1 MSTAVS
7 ASHHPPVV
15 YSTTLESKTSA
26 NKFTAQAST
35 AVATAAVR
43 APGNPEVYSKF
54 SNAFCPTSI
63 TTSPHPITQSDLCSM
78 AFTIQNNGSENCSGT
93 FFMAAS
99 QVPGNNPK
107 NIKVCGQSKNPNEP
121 CLPPGQDLQVISC
134 DPNLVNN
141 VNVGGLRGG
150 SVQIEPAYIAVPS
163 SIVAHLGE
171 RSIGCY
177 ANQSVHPSDPSHR
190 VAYTKTTA
198 SIAQSQMSPSRI
210 ITG

>member
-1 MSTAVS
+1 MSTIVS
-7 ASHHPPVV
+7 ASHHPQVNHV
-15 YSTTLESKTSA
+15 TTLESKASA
-26 NKFTAQAST
+26 NKFTAHAST
-35 AVATAAVR
+35 AVATAAAR
-43 APGNPEVYSKF
+43 APGNPEVYSKY

-78 AFTIQNNGSENCSGT
+78 AFTIQNNGSDTCPGT
-93 FFMAAS
+93 FFMSATR
-99 QVPGNNPK
+99 VPGNNPQ
-107 NIKVCGQSKNPNEP
+107 NIKICGQSKNPNEP
-121 CLPPGQDLQVISC
+121 CLPPGQDLKIIAC
-134 DPNLVNN
+134 DPNVVNN

-163 SIVAHLGE
+163 SIVDHLGE
-171 RSIGCY
+171 RSMGCY
-177 ANQSVHPSDPSHR
+177 ASQPIHPTDPSHR